1 MLATRKVEAM
11 LVHFN
16 DDVVARPFP
25 SSTNKLL
32 LAYLDGR
39 EKRRS
44 RRRAGAADGRGERS
58 CCCRHRAYVLA
69 ASYLHMRGSLLPRP
83 SNMQIALRKCR
94 NIDNHETRPRRLLL

>member
-16 DDVVARPFP
+16 DDVARPFP

-44 RRRAGAADGRGERS
+44 RRRACAALYGRGERG
-58 CCCRHRAYVLA
+58 CCHRHRAYVLE
-69 ASYLHMRGSLLPRP
+69 ASYLGGIFTAVAEQHANSLAKM
-83 SNMQIALRKCR
+83 S
-94 NIDNHETRPRRLLL
+94 

>member
-16 DDVVARPFP
+16 DDVARPFCT
-25 SSTNKLL
+25 STKEL
-32 LAYLDGR
+32 LAYLDG

-44 RRRAGAADGRGERS
+44 RRRAGADGRGERG
-58 CCCRHRAYVLA
+58 CCHRHRAYVLA
-69 ASYLHMRGSLLPRP
+69 ATYLHMRGSLLPRP